1 MFPIIDSVKNLL
13 FLGLAALSIGLGAC
27 SKSGSGDWPEGTITR
42 NDFENVQGWGGA
54 NEGSLTTERAHSGRY
69 SISVNPQTE
78 FSYTYARQL
87 GQMAGSKPK
96 RLVVTAWAWVPD
108 KDAKAS
114 LILEIKHSPEKATPV
129 LYEGL
134 ELSSTVRSF
143 KSWEQ
148 VSKTY
153 VLPDS
158 VASTNQVK
166 LYVWRGSSPR
176 PVYLDDVS
184 IKVEN

>member
-1 MFPIIDSVKNLL
+1 MKKIL
-13 FLGLAALSIGLGAC
+13 FLGLAAAGLGLGAC
-27 SKSGSGDWPEGTITR
+27 SSSGSEEWPAGVITR

-54 NEGSLTTERAHSGRY
+54 NEAGVTTEKARSGKY
-69 SISVNPQTE
+69 SICVNPQTE
-78 FSYTYARQL
+78 FSYTYIRQL
-87 GQMAGSKPK
+87 GQMSSGKPK
-96 RLVVTAWAWVPD
+96 KLTVTAWAWVPD

-114 LILEIKHSPEKATPV
+114 LILEIKHSPEKGTQV
-129 LYEGL
+129 LYDGT

-148 VSKTY
+148 VTKTY

-158 VASTNQVK
+158 VAAANVVK
-166 LYVWRGSSPR
+166 LYIWRGSSPR
-176 PVYLDDVS
+176 PVYMDDVS